1 VSSSISHDPAGSGLA
16 GDVTEPLAAVGDP
29 GRVLPGQIA
38 RFGELVGRELSAR
51 AFAALQARGARN
63 PQPHRN
69 PGDQPLTAAEQREM
83 AALRASITYD
93 LPPVAVAGAAST
105 PRSEPPQS
113 LPRPVRLRR
122 RLAVTPR
129 GLAGR
134 HHRAA
139 GPALS

>member
-1 VSSSISHDPAGSGLA
+1 MGNWGGSVSSSISRDLA

-29 GRVLPGQIA
+29 GRVLPSQIA

-51 AFAALQARGARN
+51 ASAALQARGARS
-63 PQPHRN
+63 PQPRN

-93 LPPVAVAGAAST
+93 LAAADAAST
-105 PRSEPPQS
+105 QRSEPPAS

-122 RLAVTPR
+122 RLVANPR

-134 HHRAA
+134 HHRGA
-139 GPALS
+139 GPALG